1 MYPPPHAD
9 ECKLPEVHL
18 PRKDVSQMLKYLLKK
33 QEMNAPDRNLIPNR
47 RISTLFTAPSLA
59 IQSQA
64 PPPIVPS
71 LSLGATQLTVQTEGF
86 GSRSRFTGPWMR
98 GFLSLF

>member
-33 QEMNAPDRNLIPNR
+33 QEMNAPDRNLIR
-47 RISTLFTAPSLA
+47 RILVKAFDEDIFCDQPHFVNH
-59 IQSQA
+59 I
-64 PPPIVPS
+64 
-71 LSLGATQLTVQTEGF
+71 E
-86 GSRSRFTGPWMR
+86 
-98 GFLSLF
+98 